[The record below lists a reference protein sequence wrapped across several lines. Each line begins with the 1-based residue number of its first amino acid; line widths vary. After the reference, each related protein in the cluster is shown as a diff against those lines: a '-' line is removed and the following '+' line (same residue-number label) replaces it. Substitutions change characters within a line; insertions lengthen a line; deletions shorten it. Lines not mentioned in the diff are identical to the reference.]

1 MRYGATVLSCRA
13 GVLQAAEQKGAKNKR
28 LESFIPEALDRVVL
42 SNLPS
47 VRPELQQRME
57 AGKEDFM
64 LAEVGGMLMAVAEE
78 LSGASVPQQVGC

>member
-42 SNLPS
+42 SNLP
-47 VRPELQQRME
+47 
-57 AGKEDFM
+57 A
-64 LAEVGGMLMAVAEE
+64 
-78 LSGASVPQQVGC
+78 